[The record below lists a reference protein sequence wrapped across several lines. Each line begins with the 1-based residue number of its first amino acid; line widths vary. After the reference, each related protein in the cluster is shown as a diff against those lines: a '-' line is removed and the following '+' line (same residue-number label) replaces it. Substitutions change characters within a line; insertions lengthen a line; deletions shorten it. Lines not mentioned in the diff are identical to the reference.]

1 MFYIE
6 NPPYQYG
13 HLYRTFYLLQFLLLE
28 VQFSILDDLQ
38 QTSVVDDRHVAPAP
52 TLLRQQLL
60 EDLGTDSI
68 YNKPYTIRSLKAS
81 KPWGWGLAVSDS
93 YEISQVSQQNC
104 CRGAVLSHHYGY
116 IIDTVA
122 KRLLRGW
129 CPWSSLRNRCKYI
142 KRIHKGL
149 FI

>member
-1 MFYIE
+1 MCYIE

-13 HLYRTFYLLQFLLLE
+13 HLYRTFHLLQFLLLE

-104 CRGAVLSHHYGY
+104 CRGARQISKRRVDLCYQSHGFETTYHIYDKTSCLVKKTY
-116 IIDTVA
+116 FMRPLT
-122 KRLLRGW
+122 
-129 CPWSSLRNRCKYI
+129 
-142 KRIHKGL
+142 
-149 FI
+149 